1 MRPFEQR
8 AQTIIRRLPSHALA
22 AEIGVL
28 RGQVSECVLQ
38 KTDAS
43 LIMVDSWL
51 PSDQQPERYK
61 ATKDQH
67 AFDAAE
73 IVSKHKRE
81 ALARVHRF
89 HGRAQIK
96 EMSSVEAASQIED
109 QTLDLVFIDADHSYE
124 GVREDIEAW
133 FPKVKS
139 GGWIGGH
146 DYQNPDARFCFGVD
160 RAVDEWIEETGRTL
174 ETDLNFTWWARV

>member
-28 RGQVSECVLQ
+28 RGQV
-38 KTDAS
+38 
-43 LIMVDSWL
+43 
-51 PSDQQPERYK
+51 
-61 ATKDQH
+61 
-67 AFDAAE
+67 
-73 IVSKHKRE
+73 
-81 ALARVHRF
+81 
-89 HGRAQIK
+89 
-96 EMSSVEAASQIED
+96 
-109 QTLDLVFIDADHSYE
+109 
-124 GVREDIEAW
+124 IEAW